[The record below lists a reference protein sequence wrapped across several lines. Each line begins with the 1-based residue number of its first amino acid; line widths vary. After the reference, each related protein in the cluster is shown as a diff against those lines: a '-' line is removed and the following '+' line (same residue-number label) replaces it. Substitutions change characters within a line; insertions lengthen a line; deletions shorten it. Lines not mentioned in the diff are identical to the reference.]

1 MLQFNE
7 MMNNMKGVKTNMGV
21 MPLEDYYD
29 IKASQYG
36 YDSYEEMRA
45 DGLSVNVS
53 EEDLVEME

>member
-1 MLQFNE
+1 
-7 MMNNMKGVKTNMGV
+7 MNNKMKGVKTNMGV